1 LTAQGRFLSV
11 SANAS
16 NYAPRVMAGTPHCA
30 GIKKRGDLKAAM
42 ERLFHAEQIEVG
54 VVGKTADRHPRM
66 GLRRADG
73 A

>member
-1 LTAQGRFLSV
+1 
-11 SANAS
+11 
-16 NYAPRVMAGTPHCA
+16 MAGTPHCA

-54 VVGKTADRHPRM
+54 VVGI
-66 GLRRADG
+66 RRADG